1 MMQIH
6 KSKAFVLTLLTF
18 ISLSTFSG
26 PPKYS
31 NDFMY
36 IGVGAHNFGMGNAV
50 VASSNDITAGYWNPA
65 GLVRIPTNIQFSIMH
80 NEYFASIA
88 KYDYAGIAFPLD

>member
-1 MMQIH
+1 MMHFQKTKLILTIL
-6 KSKAFVLTLLTF
+6 FVCFTTV
-18 ISLSTFSG
+18 SFSG

-50 VASSNDITAGYWNPA
+50 VASTNDITAGY
-65 GLVRIPTNIQFSIMH
+65 
-80 NEYFASIA
+80 
-88 KYDYAGIAFPLD
+88 

>member
-1 MMQIH
+1 MHLQ
-6 KSKAFVLTLLTF
+6 KTKLVLFTLF
-18 ISLSTFSG
+18 IFIIAGSFAQ

-50 VASSNDITAGYWNPA
+50 VASTNDVTAGYWNPA
-65 GLVRIPTNIQFSIMH
+65 GLVRIPPAAM
-80 NEYFASIA
+80 A
-88 KYDYAGIAFPLD
+88 